1 MKKGIDVNRDFAEF
15 FMSTLNLLFL
25 LTPLKIILGYPAVG
39 VYRDKFRIYITHLEH
54 KGVKE
59 HRTSRISCAVRED
72 GWKRRR
78 QN

>member
-39 VYRDKFRIYITHLEH
+39 VCRDKFRITHLER
-54 KGVKE
+54 KDVIE
-59 HRTSRISCAVRED
+59 HRKSCAVCED

>member
-1 MKKGIDVNRDFAEF
+1 MIKGIDFNGDFAEF

-25 LTPLKIILGYPAVG
+25 LTPLKIILGYPAVD
-39 VYRDKFRIYITHLEH
+39 VYRDKFRITHLER
-54 KGVKE
+54 KGVIE
-59 HRTSRISCAVRED
+59 HRKSCAVRED

>member
-39 VYRDKFRIYITHLEH
+39 VYRDKFCITHLER
-54 KGVKE
+54 KGVIE
-59 HRTSRISCAVRED
+59 HRKSCAVRED